1 MLDFDILLPISEFF
15 CSFFLWA
22 LGGTL
27 LVKDAFVGSSGAT
40 QSENNPQG
48 RLGNYP
54 NAVTVA
60 EPDSEAYYSQYL
72 QSNEGSASGQKN
84 LSMENGCGFGR
95 RDVSFSG
102 EPGES
107 LRSILT
113 DPVT

>member
-1 MLDFDILLPISEFF
+1 M
-15 CSFFLWA
+15 
-22 LGGTL
+22 
-27 LVKDAFVGSSGAT
+27 LVKDALVGSSGAS

-72 QSNEGSASGQKN
+72 QSNEGSASEQKD

-95 RDVSFSG
+95 RDVLFSG

-107 LRSILT
+107 LRAILT